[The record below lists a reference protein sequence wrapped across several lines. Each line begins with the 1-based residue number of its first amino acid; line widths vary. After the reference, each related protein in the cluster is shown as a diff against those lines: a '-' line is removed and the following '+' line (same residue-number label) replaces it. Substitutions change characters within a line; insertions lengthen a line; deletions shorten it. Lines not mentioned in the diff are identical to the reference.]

1 MASKSQS
8 PRTAA
13 RSQTGGGRRRP
24 PPPPVSKPKPWG
36 LIAAVVALALF
47 AGGLLTFAVLNQ
59 GSQSEAGRIAEARE
73 QLEADEAM
81 TVIPR
86 EEITFNHVEGPV
98 DYDRTPPPGG
108 DHNAVWQ
115 ACQGNVY
122 TEPIAAEHAVH
133 SLEHGAVW
141 ITHTPDLPDDQ
152 VAALG
157 SRVLGTDYMLMS
169 PVADQEAPVVL
180 SAWGYQLPVDAADD
194 ERIDTFIQSYRVSA
208 SREPGATCSSPLN
221 VQGVDGPLSA
231 EQLSGMLGGQQPMP
245 QGQ

>member
-8 PRTAA
+8 SRPSA
-13 RSQTGGGRRRP
+13 RAQSGGGRRRP

-59 GSQSEAGRIAEARE
+59 GSESEAGRIAEARE
-73 QLEADEAM
+73 QLESDEAM

-98 DYDRTPPPGG
+98 EYETTPPAGG

-115 ACQGNVY
+115 ACQGNIY

-141 ITHTPDLPDDQ
+141 VTHQPDLPADQ
-152 VAALG
+152 VDALA

-169 PVADQEAPVVL
+169 PVEGQESPVML
-180 SAWGYQLPVDAADD
+180 SAWGYQLGVDDAADQ
-194 ERIDTFIQSYRVSA
+194 RIDTFIQSYRSSA
-208 SREPGATCSSPLN
+208 SREPGASCSSPLT
-221 VQGVDGPLSA
+221 VQGVTEPLSA
-231 EQLSGMLGGQQPMP
+231 EQLSGLVGGGQPMP

>member
-1 MASKSQS
+1 MAPKSQS
-8 PRTAA
+8 SRPAA
-13 RSQTGGGRRRP
+13 RAQSGGGRRRP

-36 LIAAVVALALF
+36 LIAAVVALALL

-73 QLEADEAM
+73 QLESDEALSV
-81 TVIPR
+81 TPR
-86 EEITFNHVEGPV
+86 EEVAYNHVEGPV
-98 DYDRTPPPGG
+98 GYESTPPAGG

-122 TEPIAAEHAVH
+122 TQPIAAEHAVH

-141 ITHTPDLPDDQ
+141 VTHSPDLPEDQ
-152 VAALG
+152 VDALA

-169 PVADQEAPVVL
+169 PVEGQESPVML
-180 SAWGYQLPVDAADD
+180 SAWGYQLGVDSAAD
-194 ERIDTFIQSYRVSA
+194 ERIDTFIQSYRVTA
-208 SREPGATCSSPLN
+208 SREPGASCSSPLT
-221 VQGVDGPLSA
+221 VQGVTEPLGA
-231 EQLSGMLGGQQPMP
+231 EQLSGLVGGGQPMP